1 MPVYKGGDRQF
12 RKVLERLIADQ
23 LRSYLESRHLL
34 HDHQGAYRCGRSSD
48 QILLFTVDK
57 IVNALDC
64 GSVVCAAFLDLRKA
78 FDSLDHV
85 TLLHRVQELGVHN
98 VELRWFQDYLSNRE

>member
-1 MPVYKGGDRQF
+1 MPVAA
-12 RKVLERLIADQ
+12 KVLERLIADQ
-23 LRSYLESRHLL
+23 FRLYLESRHLL

-48 QILLFTVDK
+48 QILLFAVDK

-85 TLLHRVQELGVHN
+85 TLLHRIQELGVYN
-98 VELRWFQDYLSNRE
+98 VELRWFQNYLSDRYQRVK